1 MKKLILS
8 GVLGLALA
16 ANLNA
21 QTGTAATN
29 QPQLLEKVT
38 AKPGELLI
46 SYEKWR
52 LPNGLTVF
60 IHEDHSD
67 PLVRVEVTYHV
78 GSARETPGKSGFA
91 HFFEHMMF
99 QGSDHVADEEHFKIV
114 ETAGGNMNGTT
125 NHDRT
130 NYFETVPKN
139 YLETALWLE
148 ADRMGFLM
156 DAVTQKKF
164 ETQRST
170 VKNEKDQRITNAPY
184 GMLDEIKNTILYPP
198 THPYYWPVIGFVP
211 DLDRVGVEDL
221 KNFFMRWYGPN
232 NASIVIAGDVNAT
245 DVVKLIDKY
254 FGSIPRGPEVRK
266 QKVDPVRLPD
276 NIYANYGDKVYLPM
290 LQYTYP
296 TVPAYH
302 PDDAALDVLGIVM
315 GSGNNSIF
323 YKKFVKTEKA
333 IYAGTFHGIGY
344 GNELAGEFNINIVS
358 FPDGETDIDAL
369 IKQTIDSFDVQGV
382 DDEAMARAKGSIE
395 TSLMQQMQSV
405 AGRATMI
412 SDIYYTLGDKKWNI
426 NDELTRY
433 QKVTKEDV
441 MRVFRQY
448 VKGKYAAIVNIFP
461 KNTNAA
467 SNKEEVKLVESSGKA
482 SSELEYKG
490 LTYKKPIDNFDRS
503 KKPDVGVAP
512 SPVVPAIYEEK
523 FANGIKF
530 LGTETKELPIVSV
543 YMTIKGG
550 NMAMNDQS
558 KAGLASLT
566 ANMMNEGTQL
576 HTAEQFDGEMSKI
589 GSSISVSADDENTYI
604 SMTSQKKNLDKTLAY
619 LEEKLL
625 KPKFTQEDFK
635 RIQKQVYQGI
645 SSSGYNASDVA
656 SKAYAKLIY
665 GSKSIMAEPS
675 EGTLKTVKSF
685 GLKDV
690 QGFYD
695 KYYAPELTNIV
706 IVGDITQTEV
716 MPKLQFL
723 NKWSKKNVTLPNVIV
738 NAPVIEKTQIYL
750 VDKYKST
757 QSELRVGYL
766 AMPYDYNGRFFK
778 ARVMNF
784 PLSGNFNSRVNMNLR
799 EDKGF
804 SYGVYGGFTGT
815 DVAGPFTIACGVRGT
830 ATDSALKEMFFEMNK
845 YRQSGMTDEELD
857 FAKKSL
863 RSGDAL
869 RYETPFQ
876 KASFLGNIADRN
888 LPKDYIEQQNKL
900 LSTLTKEELNKMA
913 NELLPTD
920 KMVIV
925 VVGDKEK
932 IGAQLS
938 KLGYKVVD
946 FKLD

>member
-1 MKKLILS
+1 MKKLLLS
-8 GVLGLALA
+8 GVLGLAIA

-29 QPQLLEKVT
+29 QPQLLDKVT

-67 PLVRVEVTYHV
+67 PLVHVEVTYHV

-114 ETAGGNMNGTT
+114 ETAGGDMNGTT

-139 YLETALWLE
+139 YLETAIWLE
-148 ADRMGFLM
+148 ADRMGFLL

-164 ETQRST
+164 ETQRAT

-184 GMLDEIKNTILYPP
+184 GMRDEIKNTILYPP
-198 THPYYWPVIGFVP
+198 NHPYYWPTIGFVP
-211 DLDRVGVEDL
+211 DLDAVNVNDL

-232 NASIVIAGDVNAT
+232 NASIVIAGDVNAA
-245 DVVKLIDKY
+245 DVMKLVDKY

-266 QKVDPVRLPD
+266 QKVDPVRLAD
-276 NIYANYGDKVYLPM
+276 NIYANYGDKVYLPL

-302 PDDAALDVLGIVM
+302 ADDAALDVLGLVM

-323 YKKFVKTEKA
+323 YKNFVKTEKA
-333 IYAGTFHGIGY
+333 LQASTFHGIAY
-344 GNELAGEFNINIVS
+344 GNELAGEFNLIVVS

-369 IKQTIDSFDVQGV
+369 IKKTLDEFDATGV

-395 TSLMQQMQSV
+395 TGLMQQMQSV
-405 AGRATMI
+405 AGRASLI
-412 SDIYYTLGDKKWNI
+412 SSTFYTLGDKKWNI
-426 NDELTRY
+426 NDELIRY

-490 LTYKKPIDNFDRS
+490 LTYKKPVDNFDRS
-503 KKPDVGVAP
+503 KKPEVGVAP

-523 FANGIKF
+523 FVNGIRF
-530 LGTETKELPIVSV
+530 FGTETKELPIVSI

-589 GSSISVSADDENTYI
+589 GSSIGVSADDENTYI
-604 SMTSQKKNLDKTLAY
+604 SLTSQKKNLDKTLAY

-625 KPKFTQEDFK
+625 KPKFTPEDFK

-645 SSSGYNASDVA
+645 SSSKYDAADLAN
-656 SKAYAKLIY
+656 KAYAKLIF
-665 GSKSIMAEPS
+665 GAKSIMAEPS

-685 GLKDV
+685 GIKDV
-690 QGFYD
+690 QTFYD

-706 IVGDITQTEV
+706 IVGDITEAEI
-716 MPKLQFL
+716 MPKMQFL
-723 NKWSKKNVTLPNVIV
+723 NKWNKKNVTLPNVTV
-738 NAPVIEKTQIYL
+738 DAPVIEKTQIYL

-766 AMPYDYNGRFFK
+766 AMPYDYNGKYFK

-804 SYGVYGGFTGT
+804 TYGVRGGFTGT
-815 DVAGPFTIACGVRGT
+815 DVAGPFTIGCGVRGT

-932 IGAQLS
+932 IGAQLN

-946 FKLD
+946 YKLD